1 MDRNMYEYIDNF
13 LYSCKK
19 RQRHQNCKWKLTHTH
34 TSIHRCIFI
43 PLHVYITHARIE
55 LMAAQWAAKIV
66 IVQLLCCTYFL
77 FFSAVVAHKVTRL
90 SHVKSHSTCSYC
102 FCLSHNIGPALS
114 GMKPWPKRVAS
125 SNFIVKTIKI
135 HLRGS
140 GVNSGSTTT
149 GLRRGSS
156 FGCSL
161 SRSFLLLLLLCGLGD
176 MRLDQLHKLLAIL
189 D

>member
-1 MDRNMYEYIDNF
+1 MYEYIDNF

-55 LMAAQWAAKIV
+55 LQPDMAAQWAAKIV
-66 IVQLLCCTYFL
+66 TVQLLCCTYFL

-125 SNFIVKTIKI
+125 SNFDSQN
-135 HLRGS
+135 HQDLPQRLRCQ
-140 GVNSGSTTT
+140 
-149 GLRRGSS
+149 LRLHHHGPQKRQ
-156 FGCSL
+156 
-161 SRSFLLLLLLCGLGD
+161 
-176 MRLDQLHKLLAIL
+176 QLWLQP
-189 D
+189 